1 VLFFFLGLS
10 FLFFSLFSFY
20 GLSDP
25 LLNFGSGIRFKT
37 EPRDSGSFG
46 NDPPSADRGDVV
58 LGLAAL
64 GGHTVA
70 LEI

>member
-1 VLFFFLGLS
+1 L
-10 FLFFSLFSFY
+10 
-20 GLSDP
+20 DP